1 MNNENPYLQAYIE
14 EQSLAE
20 RMIPDVGT
28 LYRDRGVIITVF
40 GRKLMNASTIDII
53 KAHRLS
59 LQFVASRYLLL
70 KPPESFDCWSI

>member
-1 MNNENPYLQAYIE
+1 MTTENSYLQAYIE

-20 RMIPDVGT
+20 QMIPAVGS
-28 LYRDRGVIITVF
+28 LYRDRGVIVTVF

-59 LQFVASRYLLL
+59 MQVVG
-70 KPPESFDCWSI
+70 ESV